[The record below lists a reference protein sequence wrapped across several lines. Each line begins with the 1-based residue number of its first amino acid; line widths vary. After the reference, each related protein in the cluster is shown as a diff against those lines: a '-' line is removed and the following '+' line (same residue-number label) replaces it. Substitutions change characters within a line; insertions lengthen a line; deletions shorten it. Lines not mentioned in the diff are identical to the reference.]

1 MSGVLVFG
9 AAEPGGLDPAS
20 RGLAALARD
29 LARGFGGGPVVGAL
43 VGSGLANAAAAW
55 SAGSLDRLLV
65 VDDPRLEPY
74 ASDAFVAAA
83 QAVVA
88 AARPSLVVAPH
99 GIDAAEWMPR
109 LAAGLGAAVLTAC
122 SAVTVDGGTLL
133 AVKPVCGGAVDAA
146 YVLTGDL
153 VMLTFAGALPE
164 ALPGAPPAE
173 IASIPV
179 PHYARQIEVLAEIPA
194 DTGDGPSLKDA
205 RIVVA
210 GGLGL
215 GTAEAWGLIE
225 GAAAALG
232 AAVGASRAAVE
243 MGWAPSSRQVGF
255 SGVKVAPDLYVA
267 IGISGAQHHVA
278 GLSRAGTIVAINT
291 DRDAPIFRQA
301 RYGVVGDAR
310 AVVPALIERLRQRD
324 GRA

>member
-9 AAEPGGLDPAS
+9 AAGPGGLDPAS

-29 LARGFGGGPVVGAL
+29 LAHGLGGGPVVGAL
-43 VGSGLANAAAAW
+43 VGSGLADAAAAW
-55 SAGSLDRLLV
+55 SAGGVDRLLV

-88 AARPSLVVAPH
+88 AARPSLVLAPH
-99 GIDAAEWMPR
+99 GIDVAEWMPR

-133 AVKPVCGGAVDAA
+133 AVKPVCGGAVDAT
-146 YVLTGDL
+146 YVLTGDF

-164 ALPGAPPAE
+164 APPDGPPAE
-173 IASIPV
+173 ISAIPL
-179 PHYARQIEVLAEIPA
+179 PDYARQIEVLAEIPA
-194 DTGDGPSLKDA
+194 DLGDGPSLKDA

-215 GTAEAWGLIE
+215 GTAEAWGLIQV
-225 GAAAALG
+225 AAAALG

-243 MGWAPSSRQVGF
+243 MGWAQSSRQVGF

-267 IGISGAQHHVA
+267 IGISGAQHHMA